1 MAKSRPR
8 AAPVLKAQVLRADP
22 EKYPSLQ
29 RNPSLERALR
39 IRQELEHGRPR
50 AEAVALADAAM
61 GRIRAPAKVAERPK
75 PGKTAKVTGRK
86 AAHAAKRSR

>member
-8 AAPVLKAQVLRADP
+8 PAPVLRLQVLRADP

-50 AEAVALADAAM
+50 DEAVALADAAM
-61 GRIRAPAKVAERPK
+61 GRVGKKAPERPNPGKSAKVA
-75 PGKTAKVTGRK
+75 GRK